1 MKLRTAAQR
10 KTTHRAP
17 TKRAPAALMKTPQV
31 SVTATGTPAT
41 APSAKASGNSRAEKE
56 LRRLEINGTPSLGAR
71 MMINALEASFESTR
85 SRRLRNVQTALVADD
100 VEEWEDEGEDK
111 DDSTSNNRVNA
122 TNTDDVPAIASSVAV
137 PKKLRK
143 GRQQIPP
150 NATDHQMMTLYA
162 NDLFEEQLLDV
173 LSRHNN
179 LELLTSINK
188 MQRAYGQKEIDHS
201 TISHRIRKALMD
213 RAISK
218 RTTYSQEKLVW
229 NRLRQRNGVTNAN
242 GGKVQTRR
250 KKSDTGGRNA
260 DGSESPSQAPPSTK
274 PEPIVQPT
282 LGPVIPVRATLFQ
295 QTVECMLSDIAQL
308 NEMKPM
314 SKDDPD
320 HGRKPPP
327 GYGLRSNDA
336 GKVAPYALP
345 TRRAESS
352 LSKSARGYVE
362 TRGNQGNRIVRP
374 LSLLPPEPTD
384 DPTSIHNEMHANS
397 LMMRTGMLNTDLQ
410 PYDNGF
416 LTAIP
421 GHLRPRK
428 TAGFPSMPPPASRTY
443 SAVPDTNPRVKKRAR
458 PSDFDETTTIQGG
471 RETNPPFNPQNTIA
485 DAYTNISIPE
495 LIVAY
500 PHIARRSEDVKN
512 FMAKNGF
519 NHAEYVTLVENL
531 EQAEN
536 LEVGSWYSQMDRY
549 GVVMQ
554 GMGGYRTFGALVA
567 IRDWCKAR
575 DEEVRNTHPDAH
587 AGNEDDARVL
597 LDVTDGMRQKT
608 GGDKK
613 IANEDV
619 GVEMPDGERPAR
631 RAGVRRPRD
640 GGIYM
645 ADGERPTRRAG
656 DSRPRPGEIYL
667 EEYNRWFLPDVIES
681 FGSSAE
687 IKKYLK

>member
-10 KTTHRAP
+10 KTTYRAP
-17 TKRAPAALMKTPQV
+17 TKRAPAALMKTSPV
-31 SVTATGTPAT
+31 SVAGTGTPAT
-41 APSAKASGNSRAEKE
+41 APSAMASSNSRAAKE

-71 MMINALEASFESTR
+71 IMTNTPEASSESTR
-85 SRRLRNVQTALVADD
+85 SRRLRNVQVALAADD
-100 VEEWEDEGEDK
+100 GDEWEDDGEDN
-111 DDSTSNNRVNA
+111 DDSNNRVNA
-122 TNTDDVPAIASSVAV
+122 TNTDDFPAIASSVAA

-143 GRQQIPP
+143 GRQQIPA

-162 NDLFEEQLLDV
+162 NDLFEEELLDV

-229 NRLRQRNGVTNAN
+229 NRQRQRNGVTNAN

-250 KKSDTGGRNA
+250 KKSDTGGGNGA
-260 DGSESPSQAPPSTK
+260 GSESPSQAPPPSTK
-274 PEPIVQPT
+274 PEPIEQPT
-282 LGPVIPVRATLFQ
+282 LGPVMPVRATLFQ

-308 NEMKPM
+308 NRMKPM

-320 HGRKPPP
+320 HGRKPPA

-336 GKVAPYALP
+336 GKVAPRAPP
-345 TRRAESS
+345 TRRTENSS
-352 LSKSARGYVE
+352 SKPARGYAGP
-362 TRGNQGNRIVRP
+362 RGNQGNRIIRP
-374 LSLLPPEPTD
+374 LSLLPPELTD

-397 LMMRTGMLNTDLQ
+397 LLMRTGKLNTELQ

-416 LTAIP
+416 LSAIP
-421 GHLRPRK
+421 GHLRPRN
-428 TAGFPSMPPPASRTY
+428 TTGFPNMPPPASRTY
-443 SAVPDTNPRVKKRAR
+443 SAVPDTNPRANKRAR
-458 PSDFDETTTIQGG
+458 PSDFDETTTIQGA
-471 RETNPPFNPQNTIA
+471 RETNPPFTPHNTVA
-485 DAYTNISIPE
+485 DAYAHISIPE

-500 PHIARRSEDVKN
+500 PHIARRSEDVKK
-512 FMAKNGF
+512 FMARNGF
-519 NHAEYVTLVENL
+519 NYTEYTTLVENL

-575 DEEVRNTHPDAH
+575 DEEVHNTHPDAH

-597 LDVTDGMRQKT
+597 LDVTNGMRQKT
-608 GGDKK
+608 AAGKN
-613 IANEDV
+613 IAHENIDV
-619 GVEMPDGERPAR
+619 ET
-631 RAGVRRPRD
+631 
-640 GGIYM
+640 
-645 ADGERPTRRAG
+645 ADGNRDVRQA
-656 DSRPRPGEIYL
+656 L
-667 EEYNRWFLPDVIES
+667 EGGQNVGQL
-681 FGSSAE
+681 GSCFE
-687 IKKYLK
+687 TEMLVF